1 VILYLDTSSLIKL
14 YIEEA
19 GSDLVWEWA
28 DEAEAIATSCVAYP
42 EAMSAFVRRSEK
54 GDLDA
59 SAFQA
64 AQETL
69 ESDWPSF
76 AVLPVRER
84 RAGVLAIRHLLRGFD
99 AVHLAAA
106 FDLRE
111 VLGDGAVVFS
121 SFDRKL
127 LIAAHSEGFP
137 VLGLEAKAAPED

>member
-1 VILYLDTSSLIKL
+1 MILYLDTSSLVKL

-42 EAMSAFVRRSEK
+42 EAMSAFARRREQ

-59 SAFQA
+59 SSFQRI
-64 AQETL
+64 QEAL
-69 ESDWPSF
+69 AGDWPSF
-76 AVLPVRER
+76 VLLPVRER
-84 RAGVLAIRHLLRGFD
+84 RAGALAIQHLLRGFD

-111 VLGDGAVVFS
+111 ALDGGAVVFS

-127 LIAAHSEGFP
+127 LTAAHSEGFP
-137 VLGLEAKAAPED
+137 VLGPELEGIS